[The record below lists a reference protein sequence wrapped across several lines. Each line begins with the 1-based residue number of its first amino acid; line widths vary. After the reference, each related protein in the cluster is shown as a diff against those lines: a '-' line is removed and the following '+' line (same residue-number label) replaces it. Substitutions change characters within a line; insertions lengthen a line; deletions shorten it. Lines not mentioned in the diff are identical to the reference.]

1 MELPGLPVARA
12 ERGGSGGGGGGD
24 ADIIRVLSHAAHAG
38 RSGGG
43 PAAISIDV
51 ALYRENRFNKLEHY
65 VLEQYQA
72 SLLH

>member
-1 MELPGLPVARA
+1 MVVMLILSESSVTQPMPVVGVA
-12 ERGGSGGGGGGD
+12 
-24 ADIIRVLSHAAHAG
+24 
-38 RSGGG
+38 GGG